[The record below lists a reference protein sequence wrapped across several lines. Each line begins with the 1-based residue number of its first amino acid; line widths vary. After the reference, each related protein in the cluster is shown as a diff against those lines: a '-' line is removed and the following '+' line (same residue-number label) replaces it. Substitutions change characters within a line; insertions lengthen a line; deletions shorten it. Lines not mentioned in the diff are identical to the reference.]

1 MANGTC
7 KQEPEQ
13 VRSEQGS
20 YVGKSARQKGQ
31 QGQAP
36 DADVIL
42 ARLRKE
48 CQCVRRGARK
58 RESHQGYHYK
68 LICAARL
75 LCVV

>member
-1 MANGTC
+1 MGHVSRSL
-7 KQEPEQ
+7 EQ
-13 VRSEQGS
+13 VRSEQCS

-36 DADVIL
+36 DADVLL

-48 CQCVRRGARK
+48 RQCVRRGARK

-75 LCVV
+75 LCVI

>member
-1 MANGTC
+1 MGHVSRSL
-7 KQEPEQ
+7 EQ
-13 VRSEQGS
+13 LRSEQGS
-20 YVGKSARQKGQ
+20 YVGKSAKQKGH